1 MKTNHNNFLKLA
13 FNIAKVNLG
22 KTGINPSVG
31 CVVVK
36 NNSVIS
42 SACTSINGR
51 PHAEFNALK
60 SQKNFKNSDLYVT
73 LEPCTHY
80 GVTPPC
86 TNIIAK
92 KGVKRVFF
100 SFDDIDTRTTK
111 RSKKILGKKKIKV
124 YKKFNNNFKDF
135 YQSYFLNQKDN
146 TPFIDA
152 KIAIS
157 KDYLTINKKAKWIT
171 NSLSRKRTHLIRS
184 EYDAIISTSKSIN
197 KDNSLLNCRLAGFN
211 SNKPDLIIID
221 GGQPYLKI
229 CQEII
234 DESAINESIKLI
246 GVSKGF
252 KRDFR
257 FDRYHTLSEKN
268 LSLKDSPQIEG
279 FIQKMRDQAHKL
291 SKKNSMKR
299 MSDSLKTSFLDDI
312 SGIGKI
318 KKMRVINFFGSVQ
331 NLKKA
336 NKDELTQIKGLNSKN
351 IKAILDKIN
360 G

>member
-22 KTGINPSVG
+22 KTSLNPSVG

-42 SACTSINGR
+42 SGCTSINGR

-80 GVTPPC
+80 GITPPC

-100 SFDDIDTRTTK
+100 SFDDADKRTTK
-111 RSKKILGKKKIKV
+111 RSKKILSKKRIKV

-184 EYDAIISTSKSIN
+184 EYDAILSTSKSIN

-221 GGQPYLKI
+221 LMLKI
-229 CQEII
+229 KTNLNLFKG
-234 DESAINESIKLI
+234 INKRKILIVTSIPDSKKISYLRKKGVKFISIKSLDNKKDFINLFKVLKKYAYNRILVESGLI
-246 GVSKGF
+246 FLNKLLKENLIFNLYVFQKSSKLGRNG
-252 KRDFR
+252 KNNTSNQLLKKL
-257 FDRYHTLSEKN
+257 TLKKKVNVN
-268 LSLKDSPQIEG
+268 LSGD
-279 FIQKMRDQAHKL
+279 KL
-291 SKKNSMKR
+291 Y
-299 MSDSLKTSFLDDI
+299 
-312 SGIGKI
+312 KI
-318 KKMRVINFFGSVQ
+318 KFK
-331 NLKKA
+331 
-336 NKDELTQIKGLNSKN
+336 
-351 IKAILDKIN
+351 
-360 G
+360 